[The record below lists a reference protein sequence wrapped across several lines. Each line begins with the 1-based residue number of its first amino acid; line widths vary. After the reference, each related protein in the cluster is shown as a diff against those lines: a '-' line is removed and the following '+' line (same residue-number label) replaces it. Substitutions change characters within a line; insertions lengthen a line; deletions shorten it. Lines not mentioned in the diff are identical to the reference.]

1 LFLFDDLF
9 IFYPILK
16 LCNEIHL
23 IIPDPS
29 MRFAKPMVNR
39 FQQTL
44 PRLIF
49 PLLIAGFCG
58 SATGQTTRILSGR
71 VVSVIDGDDIEVLIE
86 NHAVRIRLA
95 EVDCPEKGQPFFR
108 NARRFTS
115 SKCYNREVKVE
126 VVEKDR
132 YGRNVGKVTLPD
144 GKSLNH
150 ELVRAGYAWW
160 YKAYS
165 KDLSL
170 GLLEMRARLAK
181 RGLWAAPGPEAPWE
195 YRKRQRDNH

>member
-1 LFLFDDLF
+1 
-9 IFYPILK
+9 
-16 LCNEIHL
+16 
-23 IIPDPS
+23 
-29 MRFAKPMVNR
+29 M
-39 FQQTL
+39 
-44 PRLIF
+44 
-49 PLLIAGFCG
+49 
-58 SATGQTTRILSGR
+58 TGK
-71 VVSVIDGDDIEVLIE
+71 VVSVIDGDDIEVLVGGKT
-86 NHAVRIRLA
+86 VRIRLA

-108 NARRFTS
+108 NAKRFTS
-115 SKCYNREVKVE
+115 ANCFSEEVKVE

-132 YGRNVGKVTLPD
+132 YGRTVGKVILPD

-181 RGLWAAPGPEAPWE
+181 RGLWSAPGPEPPWE
-195 YRKRQRDNH
+195 YRKRK